1 MTDAP
6 DLRRHPREGTSGSGV
21 RAQRAEPGAEHGRD
35 APEPTGPDHRPPG
48 RIVRTATEGAAGRNH
63 PRQVG
68 PLDMDLLLRPAGAL
82 DPGARLVEVTL
93 ARRS

>member
-1 MTDAP
+1 
-6 DLRRHPREGTSGSGV
+6 
-21 RAQRAEPGAEHGRD
+21 
-35 APEPTGPDHRPPG
+35 
-48 RIVRTATEGAAGRNH
+48 
-63 PRQVG
+63 VG